1 MKTRNEVRRDRIMT
15 AVWLLLLFVTSLV
28 FLCTVVKIVQEITE
42 NSKPLDRESKVV
54 YSEVSF
60 PVVISPP
67 PKIVLSPDTSN
78 PPALEYDYDY
88 VCRVVMAETGG
99 EYNEDLTL
107 AVCQAIMNAATENGW
122 TPEEVCI
129 NYQYTSPHSYTSD
142 FIQEICDRV
151 FLCGEVYED
160 SGNAQVF
167 YNPSYGYS
175 SYHENQ
181 IFVCEIGGVRFFE
194 KVAV

>member
-1 MKTRNEVRRDRIMT
+1 MKTRNKVRRDRIMT
-15 AVWLLLLFVTSLV
+15 AVWLLLLFVTYLI
-28 FLCTVVKIVQEITE
+28 FICTVVKIVQEITE
-42 NSKPLDRESKVV
+42 NSKPLDRKSKVV

-67 PKIVLSPDTSN
+67 PKIVLSPDTSI
-78 PPALEYDYDY
+78 PLALEYDYDY

-107 AVCQAIMNAATENGW
+107 AVCQAIMNAATENSW
-122 TPEEVCI
+122 TPEEVCN
-129 NYQYTSPHSYTSD
+129 NYQYTSPHPYTSD

-151 FLCGEVYED
+151 FLYGEVYED

-167 YNPSYGYS
+167 YNPSYGHS
-175 SYHENQ
+175 SYHESQ

-194 KVAV
+194 RLSV